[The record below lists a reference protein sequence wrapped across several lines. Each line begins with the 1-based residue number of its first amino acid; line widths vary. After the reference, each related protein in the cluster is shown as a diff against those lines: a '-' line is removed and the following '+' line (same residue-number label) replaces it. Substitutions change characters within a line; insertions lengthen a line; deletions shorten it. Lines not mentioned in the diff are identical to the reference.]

1 MGAQVELFRPLPRNH
16 QIKVGIDERTL
27 NALDRFCGSIGKP
40 RSRVAAEM
48 LQGLAPLL
56 VEFADRIDGMK
67 KLNQLGDF
75 KISMNEFVGN
85 LREILDGVSSDIR
98 DL

>member
-1 MGAQVELFRPLPRNH
+1 
-16 QIKVGIDERTL
+16 
-27 NALDRFCGSIGKP
+27 
-40 RSRVAAEM
+40 M

>member
-1 MGAQVELFRPLPRNH
+1 MGAQIELFRPLPRNH

-27 NALDRFCGSIGKP
+27 NALDRFCDSIGKP

-48 LQGLAPLL
+48 LQGLVPMLN
-56 VEFADRIDGMK
+56 EFADRIEGMK

-75 KISMNEFVGN
+75 KVSMNDFVGN
-85 LREILDGVSSDIR
+85 LRQILDGVSSDIQE
-98 DL
+98 L